1 MNLKSKQ
8 FVYIQVVAGL
18 RRSLVSSVPAARQQ
32 HVVGDYLSTEQITL
46 LQQQLHTS
54 DIIKTEKVK
63 LDYNIVSVVK
73 FPRHNGIKMA

>member
-1 MNLKSKQ
+1 MAVLNIFK

-18 RRSLVSSVPAARQQ
+18 RRSLVSSVPADRQQ

-63 LDYNIVSVVK
+63 LDFNIVTVVK
-73 FPRHNGIKMA
+73 LVW